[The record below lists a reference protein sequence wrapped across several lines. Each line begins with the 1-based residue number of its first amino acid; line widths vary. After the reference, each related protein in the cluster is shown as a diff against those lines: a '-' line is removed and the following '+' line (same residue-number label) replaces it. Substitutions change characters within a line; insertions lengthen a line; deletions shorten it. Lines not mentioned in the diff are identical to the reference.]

1 MLDNIFEIIWSIPAI
16 LIAIT
21 VHEYAHGL
29 VAYYHGDNTAKMLG
43 RLTLNPI
50 AHLDPVGTLM
60 LIIFRIGWAK
70 PVPINYANLRNPKI
84 DMIKVSLGGPLS
96 NILVSLLFAL
106 LYRLNNVFLQNIIF
120 NNFNNFS
127 NIFLTLIRGWIIFL
141 QTGILINLV
150 LAFFNLIPI
159 PPLDGHHILLGIL
172 PPKLAKQYAKIN
184 NTYGMI
190 ILFILIM
197 SGFIGKVIFPIVY
210 YFFRLLI

>member
-1 MLDNIFEIIWSIPAI
+1 MLDNLFEIIWSIPAV

-29 VAYYHGDNTAKMLG
+29 VAYYYGDNTAKMLG

-50 AHLDPVGTLM
+50 AHLDPVGTIM

-70 PVPINYANLRNPKI
+70 PVPINYANLRNPKM

-106 LYRLNNVFLQNIIF
+106 LYRLNNIFLQNIIF

-127 NIFLTLIRGWIIFL
+127 NIFLTLIRGWVIFL
-141 QTGILINLV
+141 QTGVLINLV

-172 PPKLAKQYAKIN
+172 PPKLAKQYSKLN
-184 NTYGMI
+184 NTYGMV